1 LLQFCSQQE
10 VKRSLLLEIAARL
23 PMDRAG
29 KIVEIF
35 QSLDDNRDGNLS
47 PAELQAYFKEM
58 GITDKSLIEA
68 TFKTLD
74 VDQDGMLSFSE
85 FAAGALLLFRDTLE
99 ERLHDLFL
107 RHDPNNDGVLSRQDA
122 ADFLEDVFAALPHQ
136 SHGA

>member
-1 LLQFCSQQE
+1 
-10 VKRSLLLEIAARL
+10 
-23 PMDRAG
+23 MDRAG

-35 QSLDDNRDGNLS
+35 QSLDENRDGNLS

-58 GITDKSLIEA
+58 GITDKNLLET
-68 TFKTLD
+68 TFNTLD

-99 ERLHDLFL
+99 ERLHDLFM

-122 ADFLEDVFAALPHQ
+122 ADFLEDVFAAMER
-136 SHGA
+136 GAAGKSKDVLEEIMRL